1 MNNVVMRNTDGS
13 TEGADPR
20 TLAPKDL
27 RDAGHD
33 NTPLLQVIRAKCL
46 DCCGDQPSEVRLCTA
61 TRCRLWPY
69 RMGTNP
75 FTKPRGP
82 GRRFVRREFRQ
93 DGGKIP
99 AAVQADVGLSHK
111 HAA

>member
-1 MNNVVMRNTDGS
+1 MTLIICDTDGS
-13 TEGADPR
+13 TGGADPR
-20 TLAPKDL
+20 AISSEDL

-33 NTPLLQVIRAKCL
+33 NSPLLQVIRAECL
-46 DCCGDQPSEVRLCTA
+46 DCSGDQPSEVRLCTA
-61 TRCRLWPY
+61 TRCPLWPY

-111 HAA
+111 H